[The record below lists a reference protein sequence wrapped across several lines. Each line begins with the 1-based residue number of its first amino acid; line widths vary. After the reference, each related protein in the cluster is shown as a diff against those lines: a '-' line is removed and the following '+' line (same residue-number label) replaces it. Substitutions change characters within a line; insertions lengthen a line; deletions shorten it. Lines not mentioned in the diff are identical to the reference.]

1 MVKMMREIRAAR
13 IILYANRRD
22 ELGNH
27 HHIMW
32 VMVGNVAAC
41 KNDDDDERYK
51 SGNLSNYYSSLFLF
65 LRMWSFSCRWL
76 SHANPPIVVVAN
88 SFLYERERGDQR
100 RGAFFLFSSP
110 FLLRSSCIHLCQKG
124 ERMLP
129 PRRGR
134 DVLPNYLLP
143 TDVCHQRQLRHLFL
157 GVIVM

>member
-1 MVKMMREIRAAR
+1 MMREIRAAR

-41 KNDDDDERYK
+41 KNDDDDDERYK

-88 SFLYERERGDQR
+88 SFLYEREREEISEEEH
-100 RGAFFLFSSP
+100 FSY
-110 FLLRSSCIHLCQKG
+110 FLLLFFCALAASISAKKERECFLLVEGETFCQIIFCPL
-124 ERMLP
+124 MC
-129 PRRGR
+129 
-134 DVLPNYLLP
+134 VINVNYA
-143 TDVCHQRQLRHLFL
+143 TYF
-157 GVIVM
+157 